1 MERERLVCADQEV
14 LPQSIAESGCVA
26 CLAEVLRDY
35 SQMTDMVLSETS
47 AALAVLASSSECFIH
62 VSCRTSDYTH

>member
-1 MERERLVCADQEV
+1 MVRFLDADLAV
-14 LPQSIAESGCVA
+14 LLQLIADSGCIA

-47 AALAVLASSSECFIH
+47 AALAVLAASSECF
-62 VSCRTSDYTH
+62 VFVCGSKC

>member
-1 MERERLVCADQEV
+1 MVRFFNADQEV
-14 LPQSIAESGCVA
+14 LPQPIAESGCIA

-47 AALAVLASSSECFIH
+47 AALAVLASSSECFVFVC
-62 VSCRTSDYTH
+62 VSKC